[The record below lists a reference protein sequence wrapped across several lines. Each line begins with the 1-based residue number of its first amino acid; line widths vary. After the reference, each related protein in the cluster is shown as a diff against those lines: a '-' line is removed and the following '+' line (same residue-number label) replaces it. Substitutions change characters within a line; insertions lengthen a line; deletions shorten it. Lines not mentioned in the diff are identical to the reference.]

1 MKMSLPPRRLIPR
14 WRRMSA
20 TLEQREAGGKSGRA
34 ATPFTLDEERFSAT
48 VDNWSVNKTSGS
60 LGDLLTFAADPEL
73 KPKVIDIV
81 RKAIRDGFE
90 LGPVQQSFFARMA
103 EHEDKSS
110 PSGTLSNQQRVAD
123 LRSILR
129 ANPEN
134 PLALLDLAQHQV
146 STGNG
151 LRAERTVKTA
161 LSLSPN
167 SRLVLRTLA
176 RLNVHLD
183 KSDKKT
189 EKVSDA
195 LRLIGKH
202 ERTPFDPWLM
212 ATEIALSEVAGV
224 DSKFA
229 SKGVK
234 FLKDGKASA
243 ADLSELACA
252 IGSLELKSG
261 NLKRAREFFRLALLQ
276 PNDNVLAQAVTE
288 QRQLGIEIAS
298 SSTQRNAVIVAQEAQ
313 TLLAWNSLR
322 VEDAQEHASLWHD
335 EEPFSSRPLHFLT
348 TLYAVQCD
356 YAKAEKF
363 ARQGLVADPND
374 AGLLTNL
381 SYALA
386 NSGHYEEARATLR
399 RLLRI
404 APAKYEPIA
413 LATYGLIAMK
423 QGDFEAGDRFYT
435 TAMSDFRCRR
445 DSSLEAICF
454 AYYAR
459 AAKDTS
465 HPNRVG
471 IENSAKDMYRSHP
484 TADSALVLRRLG
496 SEVSP
501 PDIDVGMRKLTSWI
515 FDEET
520 NSLIPKHGVGG
531 AGAPLLTVRK
541 K

>member
-1 MKMSLPPRRLIPR
+1 MKMSLPPRRLVPR

-20 TLEQREAGGKSGRA
+20 TLEQREAGGKSGKRA
-34 ATPFTLDEERFSAT
+34 VPFVLDEERFSAT
-48 VDNWSVNKTSGS
+48 VDNWSANKTSGS
-60 LGDLLTFAADPEL
+60 LGDLLTFAIDPHL

-81 RKAIRDGFE
+81 RKAVDGGFA
-90 LGPVQQSFFARMA
+90 LGPVQQSFFARLI
-103 EHEDKSS
+103 ENEGNST
-110 PSGTLSNQQRVAD
+110 PSKALSNQQRVAD

-134 PLALLDLAQHQV
+134 PLVLLDLAQHQV
-146 STGNG
+146 SAGDG
-151 LRAERTVKTA
+151 QRAERTVKTA

-183 KSDKKT
+183 KSDNKND
-189 EKVSDA
+189 KVSNA

-202 ERTPFDPWLM
+202 DRTPHDPWLM

-224 DSKFA
+224 GSKFA
-229 SKGVK
+229 SKGMK
-234 FLKDGKASA
+234 FLKDRRASTG
-243 ADLSELACA
+243 DLSELACA

-261 NLKRAREFFRLALLQ
+261 NLKRARELFRLALLQ

-288 QRQLGIEIAS
+288 QRHLGIEIAS
-298 SSTQRNAVIVAQEAQ
+298 NSIQRDAVVVAQEAQ

-322 VEDAQEHASLWHD
+322 VEDAQEHATLWYD

-356 YAKAEKF
+356 YANAEQF

-386 NSGHYEEARATLR
+386 NSGHYEEAKTTLR

-404 APAKYEPIA
+404 APARYEPIA

-423 QGDFEAGDRFYT
+423 QGDFEAGDRFYMM
-435 TAMSDFRCRR
+435 ALSGFRGRR
-445 DSSLEAICF
+445 DSNLEAICF

-459 AAKDTS
+459 AAKDTD
-465 HPNRVG
+465 HPDRAS
-471 IENSAKDMYRSHP
+471 IENSAKEVYRTHP
-484 TADSALVLRRLG
+484 TPDGALVLRRLDSG
-496 SEVSP
+496 VTLPNVDAS
-501 PDIDVGMRKLTSWI
+501 MRKLTSWV
-515 FDEET
+515 FDEKT
-520 NSLIPKHGVGG
+520 NSLIPKHEVSQ
-531 AGAPLLTVRK
+531 AGAPRLTVRK